1 VCGFCGVGAVNDQQ
15 IADAL
20 GDVADEARRACAR
33 FGDFMS
39 GHELASVLREEF
51 EEFWETVR
59 RDEADA
65 DELIQLAAVAVRGAA
80 QIRAGGLNR

>member
-1 VCGFCGVGAVNDQQ
+1 
-15 IADAL
+15 
-20 GDVADEARRACAR
+20 
-33 FGDFMS
+33 MS